1 MDALPPPPPA
11 QTAYVY
17 GPGDIYPR
25 SERERELCVRA
36 SHADWLYLT
45 GLVLLD
51 AGAVILGGTDPVK
64 SSGPYV
70 SFISPVA
77 IGLTWG
83 ATLGGGYLALP
94 KCSVDWVDVPPRE
107 GNVHATWPIAL
118 ALALLSGATAP
129 IVYGIAI
136 NAGDLPSDWST
147 ENRALHVVAAGVV
160 GFGGALLPYLLPP
173 VTWRS
178 AKEIERIRAATD
190 GHGRWMLGYAVQF

>member
-1 MDALPPPPPA
+1 MDALPPSPPA
-11 QTAYVY
+11 HTAYVY

-25 SERERELCVRA
+25 SDRERELCARA
-36 SHADWLYLT
+36 SHPDWLYLT
-45 GLVLLD
+45 GLVVLD

-70 SFISPVA
+70 SFVSPVV

-94 KCSVDWVDVPPRE
+94 KCSPEWVDVAPRE
-107 GNVHATWPIAL
+107 GNVHANWPLAL

-136 NAGDLPSDWST
+136 NVGDLPSDWSD
-147 ENRALHVVAAGVV
+147 ENRALHAVAAGVM
-160 GFGGALLPYLLPP
+160 GFGGALLPYVLPP
-173 VTWRS
+173 TTWRA
-178 AKEIERIRAATD
+178 AKEIERIRLGGD
-190 GHGRWMLGYAVQF
+190 GRGGWMLGFTTEF